1 MSADP
6 VAFLSYVRFDD
17 QHEDG
22 RLTQFRERLSGEVRL
37 QTGRKFEI
45 FQDRNAIAWGEQWQ
59 QRIDESL
66 DTVTFLIPILTPG
79 FFNSPACRSEF
90 GRFLERERKLGRR
103 DLILPVYY
111 VNCPILRDEA
121 RRGADEIAKTV
132 ANRQWADWRELR
144 FEPFTSP
151 QVGKTLAKLAEQIV
165 ESLERGGHKRAV
177 LTASTAAVAGS
188 AAASTPSRE
197 EPAVQLTETTQR
209 PSDKI
214 EPPTRVVDALRGE
227 YSNLTEALKHS
238 KPGDRILV
246 RPGIYRERIVIDNP
260 VEIIGDGELGDVVIE
275 ATGQSTV
282 LFQAT
287 MARIANLSLRQTGE
301 GDWFCIDISQGRLD
315 LEGCDLT
322 SQGIACVAIRD
333 GADPRL
339 RRNRIHD
346 GKRVGVMVYR
356 NGQGTLEDNEIFA
369 NGAGGAQ
376 IISGG
381 NPTLRRNRIHDGK
394 GSGVVVAEDGRGIL
408 EDNDIFANAQTGVA
422 ITTAGNPTLRGNRI
436 HDGKGAG
443 VLVAEDGRGILED
456 NDIFANALS
465 GVAIQKGGNPTLRG
479 NHIHDGKTGGI
490 LVTTK
495 GNGTLEDNNI
505 FANASVGVEIR
516 EGGNPTLRRNRIS
529 QNGYEAVWV
538 HHSGEGVFEDN
549 DLRGNTKGAWRISPD
564 CADKVTRNR
573 NQE

>member
-1 MSADP
+1 VSSDP
-6 VAFLSYVRFDD
+6 IAFLSYVRFDD

-37 QTGRKFEI
+37 QTGKKFEI
-45 FQDRNAIAWGEQWQ
+45 FQDRNAITWGEQWQ

-121 RRGADEIAKTV
+121 RREADEIAKTV

-165 ESLERGGHKRAV
+165 ESLERGGHSRAV
-177 LTASTAAVAGS
+177 LTASAAAVAWS
-188 AAASTPSRE
+188 AAATTPSRE

-246 RPGIYRERIVIDNP
+246 RPPIYRERIVIDNP

-275 ATGQSTV
+275 AAGQSTV

-301 GDWFCIDISQGRLD
+301 GDRFCIDIGQGRLD

-322 SQGIACVAIRD
+322 SQGKACVAIHD

-346 GKRVGVMVYR
+346 GKWVGVMIYR

-369 NGAGGAQ
+369 HALNGVQ
-376 IISGG
+376 ITSGG

-394 GSGVVVAEDGRGIL
+394 GSGVVVAENGRGIL
-408 EDNDIFANAQTGVA
+408 EDNDIFANAHAGVA
-422 ITTAGNPTLRGNRI
+422 ITSGGNPTARGNRI
-436 HDGKGAG
+436 HDGKVAG
-443 VLVAEDGRGILED
+443 ILVSAKSNGTLED
-456 NDIFANALS
+456 NDIFANAGS
-465 GVAIQKGGNPTLRG
+465 
-479 NHIHDGKTGGI
+479 
-490 LVTTK
+490 
-495 GNGTLEDNNI
+495 
-505 FANASVGVEIR
+505 GVEIR
-516 EGGNPTLRRNRIS
+516 EGSNPTLRRNRIS
-529 QNGYEAVWV
+529 QNGYHAIWV
-538 HHSGEGVFEDN
+538 HDGGEGVFEDN
-549 DLRGNTKGAWRISPD
+549 DLRGNTEGAWLISPE
-564 CADKVTRNR
+564 CEDKVTRNR